1 MPIFHT
7 YRPHHLAL
15 AIALA
20 FGGIGMSHAQQTEP
34 EVTEAKPRPVKARK
48 PAKPKPDAPTTTAVV
63 LITADNRQADPV
75 PDSLLVDITTASEG
89 LSGALT
95 PELPA
100 QVTTNARNVKQYDLA
115 EPSVQ
120 ELFSAFAIAPT
131 TFHTQ
136 ITTALESTDG
146 VAVTLG
152 DVDDLVVVTSGVRQ
166 EGVIDGGGGL
176 NGLKLNAVEGG
187 TLGETHNFAGLLVE
201 QGVWNL
207 TGSSDFSRG
216 AGVLKDAALYN
227 QGSIAGNARV
237 ESGGL
242 YGGAGSVNNLFVYGG
257 LSANTALGAARV
269 RQDLYLNEGAVLF
282 YDIDTQ
288 GRSATVVVEGTATIS
303 GSTLAINAANA
314 DHPPTSEHVVLQA
327 GNVEGRFATVTNN
340 LAYMTPSLAYTDT
353 SIALTYAR
361 NDVPLEGAATSNN
374 ARQVASSLDS
384 DKPGTTQTPKTVAN
398 NAAINALLT
407 SNTATAAIALE
418 QLAGVSNA
426 NLANATLSSV
436 RSVGASML
444 TTLRELSND
453 ASLQD
458 RSATGHDT
466 NGRVWVQA
474 LGNSATLDDK
484 RDDSA
489 LRQRTHGVVV
499 GADWS
504 LDYEWRV
511 GVLGG
516 KSQTRL
522 DGVLLDGDLD
532 SWHLGAYALRQSGPL
547 ALRLGATY
555 GSHDGTTKRNIAF
568 SRYSDRLK
576 GSYDASSQQV
586 FAEAGYNL
594 SSGALQVE
602 PFASLGYEHYQR
614 DSYREKGGDAALKV
628 DQQTQRNM
636 NSTLGLRLSHHSQ
649 LENGMRLTPHTS
661 AGWKHTYGD
670 LTGQVRQAFVV
681 GGEAFDIEGI
691 PLDRNSLTLEAG
703 LDLRVSKQH
712 SLSVAYNG
720 EMSSNSHE
728 NGVMGQWRMSF

>member
-1 MPIFHT
+1 M
-7 YRPHHLAL
+7 YDVK
-15 AIALA
+15 
-20 FGGIGMSHAQQTEP
+20 EP
-34 EVTEAKPRPVKARK
+34 
-48 PAKPKPDAPTTTAVV
+48 
-63 LITADNRQADPV
+63 
-75 PDSLLVDITTASEG
+75 TASEG
-89 LSGALT
+89 LIAALT

-100 QVTTNARNVKQYDLA
+100 EVTTNAHNVKQYDLA

-120 ELFSAFAIAPT
+120 ELFRAFAIAPT
-131 TFHTQ
+131 TFHSR
-136 ITTALESTDG
+136 IATALEATDG
-146 VAVTLG
+146 VAAKYG
-152 DVDDLVVVTSGVRQ
+152 DGDDLIVLTSGVRQ

-187 TLGETHNFAGLLVE
+187 TLGETRNFRGLLVE
-201 QGVWNL
+201 QGVWRL
-207 TGSSDFSRG
+207 TGSGDFSHG

-227 QGSIAGNARV
+227 QGSIAGDVEV

-242 YGGAGSVNNLFVYGG
+242 YGGGGSVNKLFVYGG
-257 LSANTALGAARV
+257 LSANAALGAAKV

-282 YDIDTQ
+282 YDIDAE

-303 GSTLAINAANA
+303 GATLAINAANA
-314 DHPPTSEHVVLQA
+314 DHPPTSEHRVLQA
-327 GNVEGRFATVTNN
+327 GNVEGTFATVTNN
-340 LAYMTPSLAYTDT
+340 LAYMTPTLAYTDT

-361 NDVPLEGAATSNN
+361 NDMSLESAATSDN
-374 ARQVASSLDS
+374 ARQVANSLDS
-384 DKPGTTQTPKTVAN
+384 DKNGTTQTPKTVAN
-398 NAAINALLT
+398 NALLT
-407 SNTATAAIALE
+407 SNIATAAIALE
-418 QLAGVSNA
+418 QLAGGSNA

-436 RSVGASML
+436 RPVSASML
-444 TTLRELSND
+444 SALRELSND

-484 RDDSA
+484 LDDSA

-504 LDYEWRV
+504 LDNEWRV
-511 GVLGG
+511 GILGG

-522 DGVLLDGDLD
+522 DGALLDGDLD

-547 ALRLGATY
+547 ALRFGATY

-576 GSYDASSQQV
+576 GSYDASSQQI
-586 FAEAGYNL
+586 FAEVGYNL

-628 DQQTQRNM
+628 DGQTQRNF
-636 NSTLGLRLSHHSQ
+636 NSILGLRLAHRSD
-649 LENGMRLTPHTS
+649 LENGMSLTPRMS

-670 LTGQVRQAFVV
+670 VSSHVRQTFLAGSETFYV
-681 GGEAFDIEGI
+681 ESI

-720 EMSSNSHE
+720 EMSNNSHE